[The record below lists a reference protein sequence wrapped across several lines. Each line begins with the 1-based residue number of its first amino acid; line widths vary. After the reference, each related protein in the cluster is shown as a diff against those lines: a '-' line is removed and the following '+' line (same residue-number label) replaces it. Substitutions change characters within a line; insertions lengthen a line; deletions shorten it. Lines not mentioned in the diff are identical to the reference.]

1 MGSSIAREAA
11 GESSLLFRQLWDS
24 PTGTFTYLLADPLS
38 LEAVL
43 IDPVF
48 ERHSRDLALINELGL
63 LLMASIDTHVHA
75 DHVTGS
81 WCLNAATG
89 CSIALA
95 AVAGA
100 DFVSQP
106 LAHGDTIAFGRRS
119 LSVRATPGH
128 TNGCLTYVLD
138 DASMAFTGDALLIRG
153 CGRCDF
159 QQGSAE
165 ALWNSINKQIL
176 SLPQHCLLY
185 PGHDYEGRSVTSV
198 AEESRFNP
206 RFGGAVREQ
215 DFIGYMDNLQLP
227 HPRRMDV
234 ALPGNLRSGRPLEE
248 SESKSDWAPLQR
260 SYAGL
265 DEITPDWVIRNLDV
279 ITLLDVRSNEEWL
292 GPDGRVA
299 GSLHL
304 PLPDLMQSL
313 EKLPRDRPVVVACY
327 AGSRSAL
334 ATQQLLQNG
343 VKQVANLRGGLQRW
357 ADEGYPLELSK

>member
-1 MGSSIAREAA
+1 MGPSITRDAA
-11 GESSLLFRQLWDS
+11 GANALLFRQLWDAD
-24 PTGTFTYLLADPLS
+24 TGTFTYLLADPS
-38 LEAVL
+38 SAEAVL

-48 ERHSRDLALINELGL
+48 ERHSRDLALINEMGL
-63 LLMASIDTHVHA
+63 RLVASIDTHVHA

-81 WCLNAATG
+81 WCLHAATG

-106 LAHGDTIAFGRRS
+106 LAHGDTLAFGSRS

-128 TNGCLTYVLD
+128 TDGCLTYVLD

-165 ALWNSINKQIL
+165 ALWNSIHQQIL
-176 SLPQHCLLY
+176 SLPQQCLLY

-198 AEESRFNP
+198 AEETRFNP
-206 RFGGAVREQ
+206 RFGGAARQQ
-215 DFIGYMDNLQLP
+215 DFIGTMDNLQLP
-227 HPRRMDV
+227 HPRRIAV

-265 DEITPDWVIRNLDV
+265 DEITPDWVAGHLDA

-304 PLPDLMQSL
+304 PLPGLMQSL
-313 EKLPRDRPVVVACY
+313 ETLPRDRPVVVTCY

-334 ATQQLLQNG
+334 ATQQLQRNG
-343 VKQVANLRGGLQRW
+343 LKQVANLRGGLQRW
-357 ADEGYPLELSK
+357 AADGYPLELPK